1 MRSLG
6 DPQRGFPVVLIAGTN
21 GKGSTAAFLQSMARA
36 AGYRTGF
43 YSSPHLES
51 VEERLRIDGRA
62 ITSDRLAALL
72 ERVVGLAERSL
83 GHAPTYFE
91 AMTVAAFLY
100 FSEERVDLAV
110 IEVGMGGRLDA
121 TNTADPVLSLVT
133 DIALDHQEHLGSTLA
148 AIAREKAGIF
158 RRGRPG
164 LIWITAPEAE
174 ASLTAAAAEA
184 GAELE
189 SARATVRV
197 VDVEDRALDG
207 QTIHLAAANGEYH
220 LETALLGFHQV
231 RNLGLAVRAAE
242 RLRQLGWERLDAG
255 AVARGAAAC
264 RWPGR
269 LEVVALAD
277 GRRVIFD
284 GAHNPAGV
292 EVVTNFL
299 ERLGRPVDLLFG
311 ALADKDVARM
321 LPPLAA
327 RSGQITLTR
336 APSPRALAPEAL
348 AALIP
353 GRPAMLEPEPE
364 AALERALAAGARPLL
379 VCGSLYL
386 VGALRATLRRL
397 HGVPPAEEA
406 I

>member
-1 MRSLG
+1 M
-6 DPQRGFPVVLIAGTN
+6 V
-21 GKGSTAAFLQSMARA
+21 RA

-43 YSSPHLES
+43 YSSPHLER
-51 VEERLRIDGRA
+51 VEERVRIDGRPIA
-62 ITSDRLAALL
+62 SDRLAGLL

-100 FSEERVDLAV
+100 FGEEQVDLAV
-110 IEVGMGGRLDA
+110 MEVGMGGRLDA
-121 TNTADPVLSLVT
+121 TNTAEPVLSLVT

-158 RRGRPG
+158 RRGRPA
-164 LIWITAPEAE
+164 LVWVSAPEAE
-174 ASLTAAAAEA
+174 DSLTAAADEV
-184 GAELE
+184 GADLE
-189 SARATVRV
+189 SARTSVRV
-197 VDVEDRALDG
+197 VAVDDRALDG
-207 QTIHLAAANGEYH
+207 QAIHLATPQGEYH
-220 LETALLGFHQV
+220 LEIALLGFHQV

-242 RLRQLGWERLDAG
+242 RLRDQGWERLDAG
-255 AVARGAAAC
+255 AITRGAAAC

-269 LEVVALAD
+269 LEVVTLQD

-292 EVVTNFL
+292 EVVTDFL

-311 ALADKDVARM
+311 ALADKDVGRM

-327 RSGQITLTR
+327 LAGQVTVTR
-336 APSPRALAPEAL
+336 APSPRAISPVAL
-348 AALIP
+348 AELIP
-353 GRPAMLEPEPE
+353 GRPAVVEPEPE
-364 AALERALAAGARPLL
+364 AALTRALAASAGPLL

-386 VGALRATLRRL
+386 VGALREALRRL
-397 HGVPPAEEA
+397 HGVPRAEEA

>member
-1 MRSLG
+1 M
-6 DPQRGFPVVLIAGTN
+6 VLIAGTN

-43 YSSPHLES
+43 YSSPHLER
-51 VEERLRIDGRA
+51 VEERVRIDGRA
-62 ITSDRLAALL
+62 IESDRLGGLL

-100 FSEERVDLAV
+100 FTEEQVDLAV
-110 IEVGMGGRLDA
+110 LEVGMGGRLDA
-121 TNTADPVLSLVT
+121 TNTADPLLSLVT

-158 RRGRPG
+158 RRGRPA
-164 LIWITAPEAE
+164 LIWVAAPEAE

-197 VDVEDRALDG
+197 VAVEDHSLDG
-207 QTIHLAAANGEYH
+207 QTIHLSTPNDEYH
-220 LETALLGFHQV
+220 LQTALLGFHQV

-242 RLRQLGWERLDAG
+242 RLRELGWERLDAG
-255 AVARGAAAC
+255 AITRGAAAC

-269 LEVVALAD
+269 LEVVALQD

-292 EVVTNFL
+292 GVVTDFL
-299 ERLGRPVDLLFG
+299 ERLDRPVDLLFG

-327 RSGQITLTR
+327 CAGQVTLTR
-336 APSPRALAPEAL
+336 APSPRALAPGAL

-353 GRPAMLEPEPE
+353 GRPAALEPEPE
-364 AALERALAAGARPLL
+364 AALTRALAASAGPLL

-386 VGALRATLRRL
+386 VGALREALRKL
-397 HGVPPAEEA
+397 HGVPRAEEA